1 MRDEVGWTLGGSLS
15 LLFPCGVVWAR
26 RRRRIRTGISV
37 KNQYNLICT
46 GGDIDRAHVC
56 GLSGVREL
64 ADMGEYSGLDCL
76 VGIGLCL

>member
-1 MRDEVGWTLGGSLS
+1 MDVGGSLS
-15 LLFPCGVVWAR
+15 LLFPRGVVCAR
-26 RRRRIRTGISV
+26 RRRRIRPGISV

-56 GLSGVREL
+56 ELSEVKEL
-64 ADMGEYSGLDCL
+64 ADMGEYTELDCV